1 MNRFPIFDRQALLAS
16 AANDLRSGLFSPAA
30 ALALACLTPIE
41 THQIDDMSPDNLMWF
56 KFGYRNPLEA
66 LICASTCLPV
76 PEKDRRAM
84 FFSIAQP
91 PQNQHQKDI
100 QAFLLENLRALI
112 NLYKRDRSGAQIFG
126 FLCDYP
132 FSRLPSFSS
141 GMDVS
146 ATIYWNLAPNFAKLT
161 PNDDWLSRPDEP
173 NSDQLLLSFGQPLN
187 PTNLG

>member
-1 MNRFPIFDRQALLAS
+1 MNQYPIFDRQTLLSSAS
-16 AANDLRSGLFSPAA
+16 DDFQSGLFSPAA
-30 ALALACLTPIE
+30 ALAIACLTPIE
-41 THQIDDMSPDNLMWF
+41 KHQIDDMSPDDLMWF

-66 LICASTCLPV
+66 IILASTCLPV

-84 FFSIAQP
+84 FFSIALP

-100 QAFLLENLRALI
+100 QAFLLKNLRALI

-132 FSRLPSFSS
+132 FSNLPSFSS

-146 ATIYWNLAPNFAKLT
+146 ATIYWNLAPELAKLT
-161 PNDDWLSRPDEP
+161 PNNDWLSRPDEP
-173 NSDQLLLSFGQPLN
+173 NSDQLLTSFGQPFN
-187 PTNLG
+187 STNLS